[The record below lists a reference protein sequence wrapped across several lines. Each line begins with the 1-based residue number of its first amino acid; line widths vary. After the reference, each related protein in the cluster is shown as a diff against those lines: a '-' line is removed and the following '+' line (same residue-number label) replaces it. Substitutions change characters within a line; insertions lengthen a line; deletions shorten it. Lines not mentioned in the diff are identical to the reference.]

1 MAAES
6 VFICSENE
14 KGLLRFDGSSF
25 EKATPK
31 QAKKGH
37 CGSVVPVDIIHSHT
51 FKIPIGTSEEK
62 IGTIVEITMFEEG
75 GLDLE
80 KEYAIAYVK
89 HPLDFESSWLIEA
102 FAVAYDRLHELYDDA
117 ASVTGRID
125 LLAIP
130 YLTYEA
136 LYAYDKA
143 DASAVELF
151 FYLGEE
157 ASYAVLCKEGRYIT
171 HRGLPSLQSIALKA
185 QVSVEAL
192 KESLRQRGLEREKY
206 GPDES
211 LLVTTIQD
219 TFANM
224 TERIAQT
231 VNHKRGIFG
240 IGSVDTIL
248 IDFEQETIP
257 GLWELFDGYGF
268 EESRKGALSCC
279 ETLEPSLQHE
289 GVEALYLLAAAQE
302 RLEAPNLTIFE
313 KRPGFWRSHT
323 GKFVAAAGLATLVTV
338 GWGAFEQRE
347 LEGWQTRHADLETR
361 LMEVEE
367 KSKYFRK
374 KLLEERAARDA
385 VAEKLKEARQSI
397 MAFDEAADAMML
409 IKASKAKRQ
418 KMMRD
423 VVETLRKYSLSATSM
438 EQNGSKSMKVEI
450 LTSYAKRDRIAK
462 FMKDLVDRGYENVG
476 TEAIRLDK
484 DVYQSRVEIVR

>member
-6 VFICSENE
+6 VFICADDE
-14 KGLLRFDGSSF
+14 KELLRFDGSAF
-25 EKATPK
+25 EKATAK
-31 QAKKGH
+31 QAKKGL
-37 CGSVVPVDIIHSHT
+37 CGSVVPVDLIQSHT

-62 IGTIVEITMFEEG
+62 LATIVEITMFEEG

-80 KEYAIAYVK
+80 KEYAIAWIK

-102 FAVAYDRLHELYDDA
+102 FAVAHDRLHELYDTA
-117 ASVTGRID
+117 AAVTGRID

-151 FYLGEE
+151 LYLGDTV
-157 ASYAVLCKEGRYIT
+157 SYAVLCKEGRYVT
-171 HRGLPSLQSIALKA
+171 HRRLPSLESIALKA

-211 LLVTTIQD
+211 LLITTLQD
-219 TFANM
+219 AFANL
-224 TERIAQT
+224 TERVAQT

-240 IGSVDTIL
+240 IGNIDTVL

-257 GLWELFDGYGF
+257 GLWELFDSYGF
-268 EESRKGALSCC
+268 AESRKGALVCC
-279 ETLEPSLQHE
+279 ENLESSMQHR
-289 GVEALYLLAAAQE
+289 GVEALYLLAHAQGKI
-302 RLEAPNLTIFE
+302 EAPNLTIFE

-338 GWGAFEQRE
+338 GWGAFEQME
-347 LEGWQTRHADLETR
+347 LEGWQTNRADLETR
-361 LMEVEE
+361 LMEVQE

-385 VAEKLKEARQSI
+385 VAQKLKEARQEI
-397 MAFDEAADAMML
+397 AAFDEAADAMML

-423 VVETLRKYSLSATSM
+423 VDEALRRYSLSATSM
-438 EQNGSKSMKVEI
+438 EQNGSKKMRVEI

-476 TEAIRLDK
+476 TEAIRLDE
-484 DVYQSRVEIVR
+484 DVYQSLVEIVR